1 MPDDHQHSFH
11 FTQDPDVLNMTRRAL
26 DWPDY
31 VPEKI
36 VAVEL
41 CECGE
46 IKDIEWMAGDSR
58 GSIPGWMA
66 RRFRDYFDHEAEDT
80 TPRGAG
86 APSESGS
93 PEGA

>member
-1 MPDDHQHSFH
+1 MAESHQHTYH
-11 FTQDPDVLNMTRRAL
+11 FTQDPDVLHMTARAL

-41 CECGE
+41 CGCGE
-46 IKDIEWMAGDSR
+46 LKDIEWMAHDSR

-66 RRFRDYFDHEAEDT
+66 RRFRDYFDREAEQT
-80 TPRGAG
+80 Q
-86 APSESGS
+86 PSR
-93 PEGA
+93 